1 MLKRNHIVG
10 ESAINKTLTVLGS
23 TGSVGQNTLDLVER
37 NQKAFSIK
45 ALTANQNVKL
55 LAKQAKFHRPE
66 LLVIGNKEQ
75 YSDLIKEL
83 DGFPVRVEAGYEGL
97 IEAADLDTDLVM
109 ASIVG
114 TAGLLPTMRAA
125 KRGATIALANK
136 ECLVCAGSLLID
148 EVEKSGGVLIPV
160 DSEHNA
166 IFQVFDFDQTR
177 AVKNLILTASGGPFR
192 EKTIKE
198 MAKVKPREALEHP
211 NWRMGPK
218 ITIDSATMMNKGLEL
233 IEAFY
238 LFPVNIDQIK
248 ILVHPQSIVH
258 SMVSYVDGSVLAQ
271 LGSTDMRIPISY
283 ALGWPDRIETPVESL
298 NLTEISSLTFE
309 KPDFQKFPSLKL
321 AQNALKAGKIG
332 PILLNSANEIA
343 VSSFLENKISFL
355 EIAEIVEDVLSVAQ
369 FKEPKTIEDIVHI
382 DLEGRKIAE
391 NMVNYKNSVI

>member
-1 MLKRNHIVG
+1 MLKRSHIVG

-37 NQKAFSIK
+37 NQKTFRIK
-45 ALTANQNVKL
+45 ALTGNQNVKL
-55 LAKQAKFHRPE
+55 LAKQAKLHQPE

-75 YSDLIKEL
+75 YRNLIKEL

-136 ECLVCAGSLLID
+136 ECLVCAGSLLMN
-148 EVEKSGGVLIPV
+148 EVENSGGVLIPV

-198 MAKVKPREALEHP
+198 MATVRPREALAHP

-283 ALGWPDRIETPVESL
+283 ALGWPGRIETPVESL

-369 FKEPKTIEDIVHI
+369 FKEPKTIEDIVNI

-391 NMVNYKNSVI
+391 NMVNCKNSVI

>member
-10 ESAINKTLTVLGS
+10 VSAINKTLTVLGS
-23 TGSVGQNTLDLVER
+23 TGSVGKNTLDLVER
-37 NQKAFSIK
+37 NPKTFNIK
-45 ALTANQNVKL
+45 ALTGNQNVKL
-55 LAKQAKFHRPE
+55 LAQQAKFHQPE

-75 YSDLIKEL
+75 YSNLIKEL

-136 ECLVCAGSLLID
+136 ECLVCAGSLLIS
-148 EVEKSGGVLIPV
+148 EVENSGGVLIPV

-391 NMVNYKNSVI
+391 NMVNCKNSVI

>member
-45 ALTANQNVKL
+45 ALTGNQNVKL
-55 LAKQAKFHRPE
+55 LAKQAKFHQPE

-75 YSDLIKEL
+75 YRDLIKEL

-136 ECLVCAGSLLID
+136 ECLVCAGSLLMNEI
-148 EVEKSGGVLIPV
+148 ENSGGVLIPV

-198 MAKVKPREALEHP
+198 MAKVKPKEALAHP

-298 NLTEISSLTFE
+298 NLTEIASLTFE
-309 KPDFQKFPSLKL
+309 KPDFQKFPSLNL

-391 NMVNYKNSVI
+391 NMVNCKNSVI

>member
-10 ESAINKTLTVLGS
+10 VSAINKTLTVLGS
-23 TGSVGQNTLDLVER
+23 TGSVGKNTLDLVER
-37 NQKAFSIK
+37 NPKTFNIK
-45 ALTANQNVKL
+45 ALTGNQNVKL
-55 LAKQAKFHRPE
+55 LAQQAKFHQPE

-75 YSDLIKEL
+75 YSNLIKEL

-391 NMVNYKNSVI
+391 NMVNCKNSVI

>member
-1 MLKRNHIVG
+1 MH
-10 ESAINKTLTVLGS
+10 
-23 TGSVGQNTLDLVER
+23 Q
-37 NQKAFSIK
+37 
-45 ALTANQNVKL
+45 
-55 LAKQAKFHRPE
+55 PE

-75 YSDLIKEL
+75 YSNLIKEL

-136 ECLVCAGSLLID
+136 ECLVCAGSLLMN
-148 EVEKSGGVLIPV
+148 EVENSGGVLIPV

-198 MAKVKPREALEHP
+198 MAKVKPKEALAHP

-283 ALGWPDRIETPVESL
+283 AIGWPDRIETPVESL

-391 NMVNYKNSVI
+391 NMVNCKNSVI